1 MQQLK
6 QQVFDANMALPH
18 YGLVTFT
25 WGNVSAIDR
34 ERGLVVIKPSGVPY
48 ETMQA
53 EDMVVV
59 DLQSN
64 IVEGRYRPSSDTPTH
79 LELYR
84 RYPHLG
90 GIVHTHSTH
99 ATAWAQAGLSIPA
112 LGTTHADYFFGDIPC
127 TRALTA
133 AEVAGEYE
141 LNTGKVIVET
151 LGDTNPLHT
160 PGIVVYQHGPFS
172 WGKDA
177 VDAVHNAVVMEEVAK
192 MAWIACGIN
201 PRLRHIDGYLMNK
214 HFSRKHGPNAY
225 YGQK

>member
-59 DLQSN
+59 DLQGN

-201 PRLRHIDGYLMNK
+201 PRLRHIDGYLMDK